1 MRVEANETIGRRL
14 FYNPILFSRANVFR
28 NFIPSL
34 SLRGGSDCKWNRDK
48 GRRDRHAPDKTF
60 RVSGRP
66 IGKVLHAIHV
76 WHSSVGRNPPEYTIG
91 QEVTLHYDPNNPD
104 EVILEE
110 EKLMVYVFGGM
121 GLIFLLLSVWEICS
135 SLRNV
140 WQWLSNDSRP
150 ILNRKCIN

>member
-1 MRVEANETIGRRL
+1 MKLSAGDFFI
-14 FYNPILFSRANVFR
+14 ILFFSVGLTFCGISFHLYRSGEALIANGIETKGVVIGMHR
-28 NFIPSL
+28 IKRLAYPVAPSV
-34 SLRGGSDCKWNRDK
+34 KFY
-48 GRRDRHAPDKTF
+48 TQ
-60 RVSGRP
+60 SG
-66 IGKVLHAIHV
+66 KEHV

-121 GLIFLLLSVWEICS
+121 GLIFLLLSVWEIGS

-140 WQWLSNDSRP
+140 WQWLF
-150 ILNRKCIN
+150 K